1 MFYIISSN
9 VLKDFSNI
17 NKETPIQSEITGA
30 VFRGYKAQKLT
41 LRFDFRNIN
50 KKNISIFCNKYTL
63 L

>member
-1 MFYIISSN
+1 MFYIISLN
-9 VLKDFSNI
+9 VLKDFSYI

-30 VFRGYKAQKLT
+30 VFRDYKAQKLT

-50 KKNISIFCNKYTL
+50 KKNIPIFCNKYTL